1 MSTGEENGRVT
12 MALLG
17 ERLNHLIVQNDQLL
31 KSFEKH
37 TGESY
42 VRDTKIAVL
51 ESNMGEACKKVDK
64 LETRINSWSL
74 INSLGAGIAVIL
86 GYLGFNK

>member
-1 MSTGEENGRVT
+1 MSTEEGNGRVT

-17 ERLNHLIVQNDQLL
+17 ERLNHLIEQNDHML
-31 KSFEKH
+31 KAFEKH
-37 TGESY
+37 TAESY
-42 VRDTKIAVL
+42 VRDTRIAVL

-74 INSLGAGIAVIL
+74 INSLGAGIAAIL
-86 GYLGFNK
+86 GYLGINK